1 MEFWYVFYYEMSD
14 SPIRLLTSF
23 AGNRMIIYFKALAK
37 ETGKTWV
44 MHIAVYIAPR
54 MLLRCACQARPLP
67 HLNASA
73 QHCYITVP
81 SPPVL
86 QVGQAVGLQLCQ
98 ARVARQKDEGH
109 RPRPELRAAV
119 RGGGQDNQ
127 EGQEAWWRGLEAAQG
142 AGDHG
147 LLIYVTK
154 GHDNR
159 QMRTVLA
166 KMTAKEQRRL
176 SLRASGKA
184 MREREQLVNLGKME
198 RKPCVKR
205 DENVPECWAHLVP
218 AGVDFTVEGLLLA
231 MVKEEMKPLYS
242 SDGSAAA

>member
-1 MEFWYVFYYEMSD
+1 MKGIVRGQSSARPFEAV
-14 SPIRLLTSF
+14 
-23 AGNRMIIYFKALAK
+23 
-37 ETGKTWV
+37 GKT
-44 MHIAVYIAPR
+44 IKKA
-54 MLLRCACQARPLP
+54 
-67 HLNASA
+67 
-73 QHCYITVP
+73 
-81 SPPVL
+81 
-86 QVGQAVGLQLCQ
+86 
-98 ARVARQKDEGH
+98 KK
-109 RPRPELRAAV
+109 
-119 RGGGQDNQ
+119 RGGVASKPHKGQVTTDS
-127 EGQEAWWRGLEAAQG
+127 
-142 AGDHG
+142 
-147 LLIYVTK
+147 YVTK